1 MVRPQETRQLRF
13 RARRA
18 EDGDVATVSVYC
30 VDGNGDR
37 RGDPITEKEVE
48 LRSGQTDYVAEVTLP
63 DGGGGCSRGGGQ
75 AAGLRFGL
83 RVQGTRNRTPSPLA
97 RVIQSLRLRLETS
110 PETDWQPDWA
120 GARVLLRDREADVT
134 FEATA
139 DAAGEVAF
147 PELTFGG
154 EMEIRVALPRES
166 AIRDTAATDAP
177 WVDAAIYGVVGDDVE
192 GDVRVLPGTPVVF
205 RIDGPLREPLKVRCL
220 PPPVMVDLR
229 LAPEDAPD
237 PAYRLSDQELRYFQA
252 QGNAVIFVHG
262 YNVDHGGL
270 PKRINELD
278 QEYRLDERISVHRS
292 HWSAVVDDDVARP
305 IAYDHSVLADRFP
318 EFRRAIDYPQM
329 VNIEPNMDPD
339 ERLNGEGAWGWLL
352 CMEYN
357 LNRAAGLG
365 GENDDDWPWERYTRC
380 IGVTWTGDNGTRNFK
395 ESQTA
400 AVVAGRRLVPLL
412 RQLHDAGVAVTLM
425 GHSLGARVVLSA
437 LHVHADTGDPRRVVD
452 SVVLWQ
458 AAVADTAL
466 SPAPDNE
473 RDDPDDPSPLGTAV
487 FPRAH
492 RAAERFLVLHSN
504 GDNVL
509 GGEAPSPGSGSLREA
524 ILGMFGGV
532 YPKHRWRMSMNSEFR
547 RLLEPYLG
555 SHYRMPAPM
564 GRETRTDYER
574 RLDDYARRPHVRAA
588 WSRFRNAVMDEART
602 ASAPAPD
609 LLPEYDLLSPVALDE
624 RITEASAKAYFD
636 ALHALWRNRFHV
648 NHSPRS
654 AMGYDGVDMER
665 GGLTSDGLFTAEV
678 TDFNQEDV
686 LHQHS
691 GMRVPEGL
699 MGFERNDETLF
710 ERVYKRRI
718 VGQLLKARTGFG
730 SWTEYGGE

>member
-97 RVIQSLRLRLETS
+97 RVMQPLRLRLETS

-154 EMEIRVALPRES
+154 EMEISVALPSES
-166 AIRDTAATDAP
+166 AVRDTAATDAP

-205 RIDGPLREPLKVRCL
+205 RIDGPLSEPLKVRCL

-229 LAPEDAPD
+229 LDPEDAPD

-262 YNVDHGGL
+262 YNVGHGGL

-278 QEYRLDERISVHRS
+278 RDYRLDERISVHRS

-318 EFRRAIDYPQM
+318 AFRRAIDYPQM
-329 VNIEPNMDPD
+329 VNIEPNMDPN
-339 ERLNGEGAWGWLL
+339 ELLNGEGAWGWLL

-437 LHVHADTGDPRRVVD
+437 LHVHADTDDPRRVV
-452 SVVLWQ
+452 
-458 AAVADTAL
+458 DTAL

-473 RDDPDDPSPLGTAV
+473 CDDPDDPSPLGTAV

-509 GGEAPSPGSGSLREA
+509 GGEAPVPGSGSLREGV
-524 ILGMFGGV
+524 LGMLGGV

-555 SHYRMPAPM
+555 SHYTMPAPM
-564 GRETRTDYER
+564 SRDRWADYQR
-574 RLDDYARRPHVRAA
+574 RIDDYARRPEVRAA
-588 WSRFRNAVMDEART
+588 WSRFRNAVMDEARN
-602 ASAPAPD
+602 ASAPTPG
-609 LLPEYDLLSPVALDE
+609 LLPEYHLLSPVALDE
-624 RITEASAKAYFD
+624 RITEARAKAYCD
-636 ALHALWRNRFHV
+636 ALHALWRDRFHV
-648 NHSPRS
+648 NHPPRS
-654 AMGYDGVDMER
+654 AMGYGGFADDR
-665 GGLTSDGLFTAEV
+665 GGLDDLDLIDAQLD
-678 TDFNQEDV
+678 DFDQKDV

-710 ERVYKRRI
+710 AKVFQEEIWNSRLSKY
-718 VGQLLKARTGFG
+718 TGFG
-730 SWTEYGGE
+730 AW